1 MGASGCGTRTH
12 SERSEGLFFFFSS
25 PFAQCNVVRDRCCR
39 PARERASE
47 RARGAAHFITRLMR
61 RRRRRRKSC
70 TLFFP
75 GERRMAMEEED
86 EAKRG
91 SPRHATL
98 TFTWRRGAKLTSS
111 SSKNSPARANLIEVN
126 CTGIGYKIGP
136 RLRELAPPGR
146 SQEA

>member
-1 MGASGCGTRTH
+1 MSFVTVVVVQRE
-12 SERSEGLFFFFSS
+12 SERGERRISLRDSCDDVDDDEKVAHSFS
-25 PFAQCNVVRDRCCR
+25 
-39 PARERASE
+39 
-47 RARGAAHFITRLMR
+47 
-61 RRRRRRKSC
+61 
-70 TLFFP
+70 
-75 GERRMAMEEED
+75 GERRMAMEEEE

-136 RLRELAPPGR
+136 RLRELARKEPGGVIH
-146 SQEA
+146 ET